1 MVLFRPLMQLA
12 SASMFAQII
21 SFCVMPFI
29 TRLHTTDSL
38 GKYQFFA
45 TSALILIPFISGS
58 FTYAIKNSQSNYRAL
73 INLKLA
79 VQFSFIGLIL
89 LFSCLPILILLL
101 RSRIDWFIPYLPLLF
116 IFVYLSAN
124 FQFATALLINNRNYN
139 TQSAYTVSKSIISNL
154 FKLIFSF
161 YSKSGFSL
169 VLALI
174 VTELFQVLRII
185 SHNYRGI
192 FKFLIKFKWY
202 RFKSELSNNKV
213 YPTYV
218 TMTSVLGIL
227 MNWFPILITGIL
239 YGPKYTGLLG
249 LAFMVVNTPI
259 YPFIAAL
266 QNVCFG
272 ELGKDRTRHRMIIIY
287 MKSMIISL
295 IPSICGLYILG
306 LYGERLFILIFGEDW
321 GEAGK
326 YAFIC
331 FIPIALS
338 FILSPI
344 YNTLNHF
351 FSFQKVFFWINLLFL
366 LIGFSVTFYI
376 GYESYDFELFLLAFA
391 LTMIASHLVLFFVS
405 IFLYLAEEKKGFLK

>member
-1 MVLFRPLMQLA
+1 MGVVLFKPLIQLA

-21 SFCVMPFI
+21 SFSVMPFI
-29 TRLHTTDSL
+29 TRIHTPDSL
-38 GKYQFFA
+38 GKYQFFV
-45 TSALILIPFISGS
+45 TSALVLVPFISGS

-79 VQFSFIGLIL
+79 IQFSFMCLIL
-89 LFSCLPILILLL
+89 LFFCLPILILLL
-101 RSRIDWFIPYLPLLF
+101 RGRVDWFIPYLPLLF
-116 IFVYLSAN
+116 IFVYLSVN
-124 FQFATALLINNRNYN
+124 FQFAIALLTNNRNYT
-139 TQSAYTVSKSIISNL
+139 TQSTYTVSKSIISNL
-154 FKLIFSF
+154 LKLIFSF
-161 YSKSGFSL
+161 FSKSGFSL

-174 VTELFQVLRII
+174 VTELFQVLRIM
-185 SHNYRGI
+185 SVNYRGI

-202 RFKSELSNNKV
+202 RFKCELLNNRV

-239 YGPKYTGLLG
+239 YGPKYAGLLG

-259 YPFIAAL
+259 YPFITAL

-272 ELGKDRTRHRMIIIY
+272 ELGQDRTKHRMIRVY

-295 IPSICGLYILG
+295 IPSICGVYVLAI
-306 LYGERLFILIFGEDW
+306 YGERLFIFIFGEGW
-321 GEAGK
+321 GIAGK

-366 LIGFSVTFYI
+366 LIGFSTTFYI
-376 GYESYDFELFLLAFA
+376 GYESYGFELFLLAFA
-391 LTMIASHLVLFFVS
+391 LTMIASHLVLFFASV
-405 IFLYLAEEKKGFLK
+405 FLYLAKEKKFF